1 MSRQAPPDPP
11 PKRGILSDIV
21 PHFAI
26 GANKYVA
33 LPIAGISQIAGD
45 ITGSKSLTDLG
56 NNMAE
61 NATAYIAGKEKDSP
75 TQKFQ
80 DISSVGDAARWGVQ
94 QVSEMAPQIVSGMV
108 AGGAGGAAGK
118 ALAPVLSRSG
128 IVSAETLAGLG
139 GKEAAGIAGE
149 YGAEKGAQAA
159 LALRGAQVA
168 QIANPLAMESSMIYQ
183 GMKDGEKDPYRALAY
198 GALAALPDIVVPGYV
213 MEKTGAYKAFPG
225 MKKMFD
231 ETPLL
236 GSGKQLTTGQR
247 ISDVGK
253 TVATATLGGTGTEAL
268 QTIIERVGSRDNL
281 QSDEAKKNGFWKTVY
296 DKGLKAA
303 VHPEAWDDIV
313 ESSASGGLMGFLEA
327 VGGHGLGH
335 LAEAHQQSLAKK
347 QLDTNSQA
355 PGNPAEEGAL
365 PAPEQVPPPPASV
378 AEQTSPMATGD
389 TVSNAVLQDSN
400 PEPSPSGPMSKALAA
415 AGISVPGSESPA
427 LPAISVVAE
436 STELEKAKTW
446 ANQQV
451 QAGQT
456 QLMQNKGVSDETH
469 AARILAEYRKATQPS
484 SLIPHQESDNAITN
498 LLPEVQDQG
507 PGEMGRPAVGLPA
520 VQTEISG
527 VGSNNIQS
535 GGIAHDLSN
544 VQKEVNG
551 SQEKVPAVRSE
562 DVTAVKTQIQSIRD
576 EAHKLQN
583 KKTVFQN
590 GQSSVVSATEKD
602 IKKAQKLFSDAN
614 TLEDHWYAALY
625 PEKMTSADIREAINQ
640 GMPVLESQVSHAS
653 PVPHTSPKATTVTNR
668 TANPRRKLDSSK
680 DSLSV
685 AIAKMGG
692 INRAEIDKQTGNG
705 KDLAHTLNSLATKEA
720 KAGIL
725 HVISS
730 KGIPL
735 DTMRGALVENGY
747 LNESADINTLLDKLD
762 SASRGTV
769 HRSTHSTEAGSD
781 AYGEAE
787 ARYSEM
793 IDAMTDDE
801 YAEFSKNQ
809 WLDEQVQELADASDI
824 LDDYLDGMDTE
835 TMTAADWQEVENDL
849 KEALDATE
857 FSQGNSAE
865 DQGQVQQDAAGK
877 AESVSPVSES
887 DVAGK
892 GTEGTEK
899 VTAVKKAPVKK
910 KNATKDKP
918 ASTGD
923 TYIDQFRA
931 SVTAAKARGENIND
945 SGVYLDIED
954 IPVPYSKSIK
964 RKDTIR
970 IAQDADGKFRSSAD
984 GRRTVG
990 DMEGFGS
997 APSIRSY
1004 QYDTKEAAIN
1014 AAGDYIRNR
1023 IIGKDPAAAKE
1034 LDAFT
1039 ERLVSGS
1046 TAKAEAI
1053 KSNQVPPT
1061 TYGATNTLVTIDRAA
1076 EIRAKLKAKFDSQ
1089 VNSGIDPEMLALGT
1103 ELAIFHIEAGVRK
1116 FTAFAAAIAQDLD
1129 VPVHRL
1135 REYLRGWYN
1144 GARDTIEDKGLSID
1158 GMDDSAV
1165 VREAHKALFEVKKT
1179 QTSTET
1185 PERSPER
1192 KSIHQQRL
1200 ENYLA
1205 AAKTEQG
1212 KATWMK
1218 KIDALKQKEKQQ
1230 SSEQPSVTAI
1240 PENWQSLDN
1249 KPEPTFR
1256 KGDRFQTK
1264 DGQHGE
1270 ISDIHSYIVST
1281 GMIYPGRTTI
1291 PTKEHRH
1298 MYTGKLDNGV
1308 VQSLYDFQ
1316 PETDPAP
1323 EVVPAPLFNGKPA
1336 DPQRLLDD
1344 IKSSKDS
1351 AANKRAAASRAK
1363 KAASIKEHT
1372 DAATVY
1378 AKKAADQQAAFDTW
1392 ATKYPAEA
1400 IKYQKTA
1407 EIVTVPSAT
1416 ESTGSEKAPA
1426 GKLKMDIKETVHTK
1440 KGHKLFIVKMYDR
1453 VERDEYDKLNRDA
1466 KRTGNGWDKWSKG
1479 FQFLDRESA
1488 ESFVEKWAGTKAE
1501 PAPSV
1506 VKPKVN
1512 YADFMTNVYHTLEE
1526 NGWLHEA
1533 ARNSSRDAFVA
1544 AYEDAYKKAAYAEV
1558 KTEVAKGNDVKE
1570 SYESALKNS
1579 LPELADRFRDRAKS
1593 NKPSINELTANQ
1605 QKTIRDLGPV
1615 GTKVQFVTGF
1625 NKDIFEIDSIEPI
1638 YGKVHVRDDNKNIYR
1653 NASEYAAI
1661 AEKPLAS
1668 PTGSGTMVN
1677 EKTPTKGASD
1687 GLRGNVENAATV
1699 REPAGTATASERGNS
1714 AGSNAGSPEHVQ
1726 PAGSRHSAGDD
1737 TKPAGKPVISGTGTK
1752 TEHGGNDSA
1761 RDSVKRHD
1769 GILEVMPVNYRI
1781 TDADKLGKGGAKQK
1795 ARDNIAAIKILK
1807 QITQEERGATP
1818 EEQAQLVAYVG
1829 WGASE
1834 LANGMFENTGFNPAT
1849 RGYSSSWFKE
1859 GWEDLGKELKRLLS
1873 PEEYAAAQKSTV
1885 SAYYTPAG
1893 IVDGMY
1899 SALEQMGFTG
1909 GRILDPGTGVG
1920 HFIGKLPDT
1929 FLASTRVTGVEL
1941 DDTSAAIAKLLYPGH
1956 DIRHQGFEKFVMP
1969 DGFYDVAVG
1978 NPPFVD
1984 LDVTS
1989 DPAYARHK
1997 FKLHDYFFAKSID
2010 KVRPGG
2016 LLMFI
2021 TSKGTMDKANDKAR
2035 AYLAERADL
2044 LGAIRLPETAFRENA
2059 GTDTVTDVIFLRK
2072 RGPGED
2078 STGKSWNTLKEV
2090 MTPDGATHINEYF
2103 ADNPHM
2109 VLGTNAITSSQFGPK
2124 YTVLPHNDHISLAG
2138 QFQIAVKD
2146 NLPRDVYRKNKVES
2160 PADRPTVEYDLAP
2173 NTIKEGAFFLD
2184 KSGAVMSKENGVG
2197 VPSTKNSKDVE
2208 VIKSFIPLR
2217 DAVRQVL
2224 YVQIK
2229 GGDLATAQKDLK
2241 KQYDSFVRKHGI
2253 INNEKRIVTMRGD
2266 KESVSVRTPNFS
2278 PFRDDPD
2285 AYLVASI
2292 ERYDDNTNSATPG
2305 PIFTERT
2312 IKPEVVPQ
2320 INSITDALHVV
2331 MHESGMVDI
2340 AKIAGHMN
2348 VTEAQAIDALETAV
2362 YHNPQTMQWETDD
2375 EYLSGN
2381 VKQKLVLA
2389 ENSAQAD
2396 PSFQRNV
2403 EALKAVQPQDLPPSR
2418 MSIGLGEPIVKPEH
2432 IEKFA
2437 KDVISM
2443 GIKVAHLKSSGGW
2456 GVEKVSGYQ
2465 TPDAT
2470 SDWGTARRNAAQ
2482 LIDDALNSRQI
2493 RIESYVMVD
2502 GEEKKVFDKD
2512 ATNAA
2517 NEKLA
2522 KIKERFA
2529 EWVWE
2534 HPGRSEELARAYND
2548 AYNNSVKRVYGGDHI
2563 NKMTFPGMSAVVNPF
2578 EHQKRVAWR
2587 VVQSGNT
2594 YMAHSVGA
2602 GKAQPLDAKILTPTG
2617 WKFMGDIAVEDSV
2630 IAGDGTV
2637 TRVIGVYPQGEKEIY
2652 RVEFS
2657 DGSSTECCDEH
2668 LWLTMTYAARS
2679 AKTDSKRLGKT
2690 WKSAEPQVRQ
2700 LSEIRESLLSD
2711 HLNAKNHSI
2720 PIVGK
2725 VEFKKQKHEIS
2736 PYILGVLLGDGDIG
2750 YDRIRITTGDREIIN
2765 TVTKLLPGTSMM
2777 KAVKQPER
2785 CPTWAINGNTDNGT
2799 NPFIRSLKSM
2809 GLQGTKSH
2817 TKFIPEQYKFDSIR
2831 NRSELLKGLLDTDG
2845 SMSKN
2850 GSVYFYTVSE
2860 RLADDVVFLVQSLGG
2875 IVNRKTKTPK
2885 FVYNG
2890 IQKTGKLCHVLCICL
2905 PNDIV
2910 PFTLSR
2916 KIERYRPKSKYL
2928 PVRYI
2933 TNIVPAGNK
2942 PAQCIMVEH
2951 SSHLYVTDD
2960 FIVTHNTIGSI
2971 LAGMELK
2978 RLGIK
2983 KKPMWAVPNHML
2995 KQFASEFLQLYPAAK
3010 IMVADENQFSK
3021 ENRNRFMG
3029 RVAAENWDGIIIT
3042 HSAFGKMQVSPE
3054 FSSQFIRDQIDELD
3068 WELQSTDKSERLKRK
3083 QIEQAKARLEQRL
3096 EKVLSAADK
3105 DKGVT
3110 FEETGIDQLFVDEA
3124 HEFRKLDFTTNQTNI
3139 KGIDP
3144 NGSLMAFDL
3153 YVKSRYLEKLYPG
3166 RSLVLMSGTAI
3177 TNTIG
3182 EIYTIQ
3188 RFLQEDK
3195 LKELG
3200 LDNFDAWS
3208 STFGDLVTKLE
3219 ATPAGNYK
3227 PVTRFAKFKKL
3238 ASLSQLWSEVGDFIH
3253 ARDLTYITRPS
3264 VKSGGRILVT
3274 SEQSPVQ
3281 QAYKR
3286 TLADRIKAIERR
3298 KRPPQKGDDIL
3309 LSVITDGRHAALDE
3323 RYISSGPPSKD
3334 NKLEKMTG
3342 KVAEIW
3348 QDTSKDKLTQM
3359 IFVDLGMPGSEE
3371 RRGFSAYN
3379 RIVESLVAQGIPA
3392 NEIAIMQNYKKS
3404 DEKQKL
3410 FRAMNDGTVRVLIGS
3425 SEAMGTGVNAQK
3437 KLVALHH
3444 LDPDTYLPSNI
3455 EQREGRIVR
3464 QGNSNAVVQLY
3475 AYVTKGSYDETMWQ
3489 FLETKQRFIDQFL
3502 SGDAAVDEATDI
3514 DGGAD
3519 SFAMA
3524 RAMSSDN
3531 PLILERAGIEADI
3544 QRLESLRRAHFDDQQ
3559 RLNMNAS
3566 WAEQNIPRYRKEAAA
3581 LENVIARR
3589 TDTAGDKFTLTLAGT
3604 TFDERKKAGEAIS
3617 TAIDKMLVSG
3627 KEQEWNKIGEVAG
3640 LDIMA
3645 RGGIS
3650 LKIPWV
3656 SLEIGANGTYSSPIS
3671 FQGLESTESIDPVG
3685 VAMKLENMA
3694 RSFDRHLA
3702 DIVELIAKDEKT
3714 LKDSASRIGRA
3725 FEHTETLADKHKRL
3739 NEIET
3744 VLKAEE
3750 QKSDAGST
3758 PDDAARFKL
3767 TDSPAPGID
3776 AVEAQAWADTLPIAK
3791 RVNIVQS
3798 VDDLPVN
3805 ARAEITNAQVNPARV
3820 QAMELHG
3827 IIHVIADNVPDLQ
3840 RVKALVIGHEL
3851 AHAGQTEKIVNVA
3864 VDWFRRTRDGKTE
3877 QAKTAHAMLQRIA
3890 DIYGYD
3896 LEDTNDFRRAVQE
3909 ATAAIAEQVADGTL
3923 KPVGL
3928 IQRLFMYIK
3937 HWLRQAGLISHV
3949 SDEELSLAV
3958 AEMLRLGE
3966 ERLSV
3971 GLGGSEAQFAAAW
3984 HGSPHDHNGF
3994 STAHIGT
4001 GEGAQTYGYGLY
4013 FAGNKEVA
4021 EYYRD
4026 NIRKE
4031 SASELGRIIKEYSPA
4046 AYNKLDKATR
4056 TNEFY
4061 GTGDSAIGYL
4071 VQNINS
4077 AGTHRA
4083 LGEDWKTVADA
4094 IKSMPGSGKLY
4105 QVELA
4110 PKEDEYLLWDKPL
4123 DQQSDKISS
4132 ALKSIPDNLFL
4143 IADDMIGH
4151 SQNAPMNGLDP
4162 DYMGS
4167 TLYNL
4172 FTNMESREGVI
4183 SDFGNLEDISNAKQ
4197 AVSEYLN
4204 SLGIRGIKYLDGS
4217 SRGKG
4222 EGNYNYVIFNDA
4234 DVEIKAKFALSPAIT
4249 SVTNTAKETFGDN
4262 FTEGMGKGIGQTLNP
4277 LDFSRTRRW
4286 FESVAPDSVKNA
4298 MGWLFA
4304 NPVYQAER
4312 DAHKQP
4318 FVEAGIQREEDKI
4331 GFQLA
4336 FMGWDG
4342 STKES
4347 SFAGRL
4353 KDTFGKWQNP
4363 DKATAW
4369 GKIQANNA
4377 ALSGVEQRAV
4387 NALLV
4392 EGDRQSRVYAGLEKA
4407 MMNPRIAAA
4416 KPTEAAFAVY
4426 KAVRYHI
4433 DTVVAT
4439 ERERIFID
4447 MARKAGVEEETI
4459 KRHITDYR
4467 QSLSERPGWL
4477 PRNHGE
4483 GKHQVNVY
4491 HVVDGLEF
4499 NVKDVTTDGHGDNS
4513 SQAYLPYYAGPQAT
4527 DMLTTIVKVINEKY
4541 DSNNK
4546 EKRLKFGAF
4555 INGKAL
4561 MANGQMIIT
4570 GSKQDVAEF
4579 LKLAKG
4585 VVPTVIEK
4593 NKQHLVDL
4601 RIDRKNKEADGAS
4614 KAELREL
4621 DAQIKAATDTRVRV
4635 KVFMQLHESQ
4645 SRAEKALADV
4655 RKNMKTAMPV
4665 NFRQGDTYESEYR
4678 VADGMTESA
4687 YGDLAGDFAMERAQ
4701 MEALKRATQSGEISR
4716 EEAAKLRNNIIK
4728 SSAEVLMGRGAG
4740 RHQIQRAPY
4749 MIEGYDTENAL
4760 QLYDDYMTSTAG
4772 MLSKALYAREQFEN
4786 FRYAAPEVKVWAE
4799 QYIRDTL
4806 RNMGLADRISGNAR
4820 SIATFMYLGGKISSI
4835 LVNGTQ
4841 VWTLGVA
4848 ELGRRTKQNSIKT
4861 IGTAQLDIIKGN
4873 LSADEKELFRSKIW
4887 KLQEMETA
4895 VNEMAG
4901 AHEGTTGKI
4910 SQIFHTLANKT
4921 MMPFQEMELMNR
4933 RTMILAAY
4941 RAGIADGKSTQE
4953 AIDFALD
4960 VNRKT
4965 NFEMSRANLPGWARN
4980 AAGRTVY
4987 ALQSFV
4993 WNNWNWIYNRA
5004 TSGEKED
5011 MKALLKY
5018 AAMITLIGGA
5028 SAAAGGDELDKLY
5041 RRVFGRSIKM
5051 DLQQWTRAHL
5061 KDYGFAGDR
5070 FNTFI
5075 WHGAIGAGGINIS
5088 NSMRLNIPMS
5098 GFVTGESSAGEA
5110 AMGVWSGMLDKGQKT
5125 LAYAAKGQIG
5135 RAAESAAPEALA
5147 SPLKAYRMATQG
5159 ATTSHGKP
5167 VFDEHGRPVKY
5178 SAGEAA
5184 VRALGFQPLEQSQRA
5199 ETANS
5204 LQKISTI
5211 WNEQRQEVLDNLR
5224 RGTATA
5230 TDVMKF
5236 NIDLRKSQAFPK
5248 VGIISADTIRSART
5262 IKPDKK
5268 SVQQQIKQS

>member
-1 MSRQAPPDPP
+1 
-11 PKRGILSDIV
+11 
-21 PHFAI
+21 
-26 GANKYVA
+26 
-33 LPIAGISQIAGD
+33 
-45 ITGSKSLTDLG
+45 
-56 NNMAE
+56 
-61 NATAYIAGKEKDSP
+61 
-75 TQKFQ
+75 
-80 DISSVGDAARWGVQ
+80 
-94 QVSEMAPQIVSGMV
+94 
-108 AGGAGGAAGK
+108 
-118 ALAPVLSRSG
+118 
-128 IVSAETLAGLG
+128 
-139 GKEAAGIAGE
+139 
-149 YGAEKGAQAA
+149 
-159 LALRGAQVA
+159 
-168 QIANPLAMESSMIYQ
+168 
-183 GMKDGEKDPYRALAY
+183 
-198 GALAALPDIVVPGYV
+198 
-213 MEKTGAYKAFPG
+213 
-225 MKKMFD
+225 
-231 ETPLL
+231 
-236 GSGKQLTTGQR
+236 
-247 ISDVGK
+247 
-253 TVATATLGGTGTEAL
+253 
-268 QTIIERVGSRDNL
+268 
-281 QSDEAKKNGFWKTVY
+281 
-296 DKGLKAA
+296 
-303 VHPEAWDDIV
+303 
-313 ESSASGGLMGFLEA
+313 
-327 VGGHGLGH
+327 
-335 LAEAHQQSLAKK
+335 
-347 QLDTNSQA
+347 
-355 PGNPAEEGAL
+355 
-365 PAPEQVPPPPASV
+365 
-378 AEQTSPMATGD
+378 
-389 TVSNAVLQDSN
+389 
-400 PEPSPSGPMSKALAA
+400 
-415 AGISVPGSESPA
+415 
-427 LPAISVVAE
+427 
-436 STELEKAKTW
+436 
-446 ANQQV
+446 
-451 QAGQT
+451 
-456 QLMQNKGVSDETH
+456 
-469 AARILAEYRKATQPS
+469 
-484 SLIPHQESDNAITN
+484 
-498 LLPEVQDQG
+498 
-507 PGEMGRPAVGLPA
+507 
-520 VQTEISG
+520 
-527 VGSNNIQS
+527 
-535 GGIAHDLSN
+535 
-544 VQKEVNG
+544 
-551 SQEKVPAVRSE
+551 
-562 DVTAVKTQIQSIRD
+562 
-576 EAHKLQN
+576 
-583 KKTVFQN
+583 
-590 GQSSVVSATEKD
+590 
-602 IKKAQKLFSDAN
+602 
-614 TLEDHWYAALY
+614 
-625 PEKMTSADIREAINQ
+625 
-640 GMPVLESQVSHAS
+640 
-653 PVPHTSPKATTVTNR
+653 
-668 TANPRRKLDSSK
+668 
-680 DSLSV
+680 
-685 AIAKMGG
+685 
-692 INRAEIDKQTGNG
+692 
-705 KDLAHTLNSLATKEA
+705 
-720 KAGIL
+720 
-725 HVISS
+725 
-730 KGIPL
+730 
-735 DTMRGALVENGY
+735 
-747 LNESADINTLLDKLD
+747 
-762 SASRGTV
+762 
-769 HRSTHSTEAGSD
+769 
-781 AYGEAE
+781 
-787 ARYSEM
+787 
-793 IDAMTDDE
+793 
-801 YAEFSKNQ
+801 
-809 WLDEQVQELADASDI
+809 
-824 LDDYLDGMDTE
+824 
-835 TMTAADWQEVENDL
+835 
-849 KEALDATE
+849 
-857 FSQGNSAE
+857 
-865 DQGQVQQDAAGK
+865 
-877 AESVSPVSES
+877 
-887 DVAGK
+887 
-892 GTEGTEK
+892 
-899 VTAVKKAPVKK
+899 
-910 KNATKDKP
+910 
-918 ASTGD
+918 
-923 TYIDQFRA
+923 
-931 SVTAAKARGENIND
+931 
-945 SGVYLDIED
+945 
-954 IPVPYSKSIK
+954 
-964 RKDTIR
+964 
-970 IAQDADGKFRSSAD
+970 
-984 GRRTVG
+984 
-990 DMEGFGS
+990 
-997 APSIRSY
+997 
-1004 QYDTKEAAIN
+1004 
-1014 AAGDYIRNR
+1014 
-1023 IIGKDPAAAKE
+1023 
-1034 LDAFT
+1034 
-1039 ERLVSGS
+1039 
-1046 TAKAEAI
+1046 
-1053 KSNQVPPT
+1053 
-1061 TYGATNTLVTIDRAA
+1061 
-1076 EIRAKLKAKFDSQ
+1076 
-1089 VNSGIDPEMLALGT
+1089 
-1103 ELAIFHIEAGVRK
+1103 
-1116 FTAFAAAIAQDLD
+1116 
-1129 VPVHRL
+1129 
-1135 REYLRGWYN
+1135 
-1144 GARDTIEDKGLSID
+1144 
-1158 GMDDSAV
+1158 
-1165 VREAHKALFEVKKT
+1165 
-1179 QTSTET
+1179 
-1185 PERSPER
+1185 
-1192 KSIHQQRL
+1192 
-1200 ENYLA
+1200 
-1205 AAKTEQG
+1205 
-1212 KATWMK
+1212 
-1218 KIDALKQKEKQQ
+1218 
-1230 SSEQPSVTAI
+1230 
-1240 PENWQSLDN
+1240 
-1249 KPEPTFR
+1249 
-1256 KGDRFQTK
+1256 
-1264 DGQHGE
+1264 
-1270 ISDIHSYIVST
+1270 
-1281 GMIYPGRTTI
+1281 
-1291 PTKEHRH
+1291 
-1298 MYTGKLDNGV
+1298 
-1308 VQSLYDFQ
+1308 
-1316 PETDPAP
+1316 
-1323 EVVPAPLFNGKPA
+1323 
-1336 DPQRLLDD
+1336 
-1344 IKSSKDS
+1344 
-1351 AANKRAAASRAK
+1351 
-1363 KAASIKEHT
+1363 
-1372 DAATVY
+1372 
-1378 AKKAADQQAAFDTW
+1378 
-1392 ATKYPAEA
+1392 
-1400 IKYQKTA
+1400 
-1407 EIVTVPSAT
+1407 
-1416 ESTGSEKAPA
+1416 
-1426 GKLKMDIKETVHTK
+1426 
-1440 KGHKLFIVKMYDR
+1440 
-1453 VERDEYDKLNRDA
+1453 
-1466 KRTGNGWDKWSKG
+1466 
-1479 FQFLDRESA
+1479 
-1488 ESFVEKWAGTKAE
+1488 
-1501 PAPSV
+1501 
-1506 VKPKVN
+1506 
-1512 YADFMTNVYHTLEE
+1512 
-1526 NGWLHEA
+1526 
-1533 ARNSSRDAFVA
+1533 
-1544 AYEDAYKKAAYAEV
+1544 
-1558 KTEVAKGNDVKE
+1558 
-1570 SYESALKNS
+1570 
-1579 LPELADRFRDRAKS
+1579 
-1593 NKPSINELTANQ
+1593 
-1605 QKTIRDLGPV
+1605 
-1615 GTKVQFVTGF
+1615 
-1625 NKDIFEIDSIEPI
+1625 
-1638 YGKVHVRDDNKNIYR
+1638 
-1653 NASEYAAI
+1653 
-1661 AEKPLAS
+1661 
-1668 PTGSGTMVN
+1668 
-1677 EKTPTKGASD
+1677 
-1687 GLRGNVENAATV
+1687 
-1699 REPAGTATASERGNS
+1699 
-1714 AGSNAGSPEHVQ
+1714 
-1726 PAGSRHSAGDD
+1726 
-1737 TKPAGKPVISGTGTK
+1737 
-1752 TEHGGNDSA
+1752 
-1761 RDSVKRHD
+1761 
-1769 GILEVMPVNYRI
+1769 
-1781 TDADKLGKGGAKQK
+1781 
-1795 ARDNIAAIKILK
+1795 
-1807 QITQEERGATP
+1807 
-1818 EEQAQLVAYVG
+1818 
-1829 WGASE
+1829 
-1834 LANGMFENTGFNPAT
+1834 
-1849 RGYSSSWFKE
+1849 
-1859 GWEDLGKELKRLLS
+1859 
-1873 PEEYAAAQKSTV
+1873 
-1885 SAYYTPAG
+1885 
-1893 IVDGMY
+1893 
-1899 SALEQMGFTG
+1899 
-1909 GRILDPGTGVG
+1909 
-1920 HFIGKLPDT
+1920 
-1929 FLASTRVTGVEL
+1929 
-1941 DDTSAAIAKLLYPGH
+1941 
-1956 DIRHQGFEKFVMP
+1956 
-1969 DGFYDVAVG
+1969 
-1978 NPPFVD
+1978 
-1984 LDVTS
+1984 
-1989 DPAYARHK
+1989 
-1997 FKLHDYFFAKSID
+1997 
-2010 KVRPGG
+2010 
-2016 LLMFI
+2016 
-2021 TSKGTMDKANDKAR
+2021 
-2035 AYLAERADL
+2035 
-2044 LGAIRLPETAFRENA
+2044 
-2059 GTDTVTDVIFLRK
+2059 
-2072 RGPGED
+2072 
-2078 STGKSWNTLKEV
+2078 
-2090 MTPDGATHINEYF
+2090 
-2103 ADNPHM
+2103 
-2109 VLGTNAITSSQFGPK
+2109 
-2124 YTVLPHNDHISLAG
+2124 
-2138 QFQIAVKD
+2138 
-2146 NLPRDVYRKNKVES
+2146 
-2160 PADRPTVEYDLAP
+2160 
-2173 NTIKEGAFFLD
+2173 
-2184 KSGAVMSKENGVG
+2184 
-2197 VPSTKNSKDVE
+2197 
-2208 VIKSFIPLR
+2208 
-2217 DAVRQVL
+2217 
-2224 YVQIK
+2224 
-2229 GGDLATAQKDLK
+2229 
-2241 KQYDSFVRKHGI
+2241 
-2253 INNEKRIVTMRGD
+2253 
-2266 KESVSVRTPNFS
+2266 
-2278 PFRDDPD
+2278 
-2285 AYLVASI
+2285 
-2292 ERYDDNTNSATPG
+2292 
-2305 PIFTERT
+2305 
-2312 IKPEVVPQ
+2312 
-2320 INSITDALHVV
+2320 
-2331 MHESGMVDI
+2331 
-2340 AKIAGHMN
+2340 
-2348 VTEAQAIDALETAV
+2348 
-2362 YHNPQTMQWETDD
+2362 
-2375 EYLSGN
+2375 
-2381 VKQKLVLA
+2381 
-2389 ENSAQAD
+2389 
-2396 PSFQRNV
+2396 
-2403 EALKAVQPQDLPPSR
+2403 
-2418 MSIGLGEPIVKPEH
+2418 
-2432 IEKFA
+2432 
-2437 KDVISM
+2437 
-2443 GIKVAHLKSSGGW
+2443 
-2456 GVEKVSGYQ
+2456 
-2465 TPDAT
+2465 
-2470 SDWGTARRNAAQ
+2470 
-2482 LIDDALNSRQI
+2482 
-2493 RIESYVMVD
+2493 
-2502 GEEKKVFDKD
+2502 
-2512 ATNAA
+2512 
-2517 NEKLA
+2517 
-2522 KIKERFA
+2522 
-2529 EWVWE
+2529 
-2534 HPGRSEELARAYND
+2534 
-2548 AYNNSVKRVYGGDHI
+2548 
-2563 NKMTFPGMSAVVNPF
+2563 
-2578 EHQKRVAWR
+2578 
-2587 VVQSGNT
+2587 
-2594 YMAHSVGA
+2594 
-2602 GKAQPLDAKILTPTG
+2602 
-2617 WKFMGDIAVEDSV
+2617 MGDIAVEDSV

-3105 DKGVT
+3105 DKGLN

-3559 RLNMNAS
+3559 SLNMNAS

-3805 ARAEITNAQVNPARV
+3805 ARAEITKAQVNPARV

-3864 VDWFRRTRDGKTE
+3864 VDWFRRTKDGKTE

-3890 DIYGYD
+3890 DSYGFD
-3896 LEDTNDFRRAVQE
+3896 LNNETDFRRAVQE

-3971 GLGGSEAQFAAAW
+3971 GLGGSEAQFAAASSISDKIIEAVNVGKRLFSGDREAAQKFITEKTNGIIGN
-3984 HGSPHDHNGF
+3984 HKNDDTGMIIAVSKRILERKATSGKAVEKSDDVVDHFEVMRVLPELIKRAAWVSEETDKNDDPNISGVHKF
-3994 STAHIGT
+3994 VVPAVVDGKSYAIKLTVK
-4001 GEGAQTYGYGLY
+4001 GYVDKNV
-4013 FAGNKEVA
+4013 GNK
-4021 EYYRD
+4021 YYTHELIDIEMPPVITPERPTDKSTD
-4026 NIRKE
+4026 NFRKT
-4031 SASELGRIIKEYSPA
+4031 
-4046 AYNKLDKATR
+4046 D
-4056 TNEFY
+4056 
-4061 GTGDSAIGYL
+4061 
-4071 VQNINS
+4071 
-4077 AGTHRA
+4077 
-4083 LGEDWKTVADA
+4083 
-4094 IKSMPGSGKLY
+4094 GKLY
-4105 QVELA
+4105 SFSVAELV
-4110 PKEDEYLLWDKPL
+4110 
-4123 DQQSDKISS
+4123 
-4132 ALKSIPDNLFL
+4132 
-4143 IADDMIGH
+4143 
-4151 SQNAPMNGLDP
+4151 NA
-4162 DYMGS
+4162 
-4167 TLYNL
+4167 
-4172 FTNMESREGVI
+4172 V
-4183 SDFGNLEDISNAKQ
+4183 NAKD
-4197 AVSEYLN
+4197 VSN
-4204 SLGIRGIKYLDGS
+4204 SVEKS
-4217 SRGKG
+4217 
-4222 EGNYNYVIFNDA
+4222 FPDA
-4234 DVEIKAKFALSPAIT
+4234 RFALSPAIT
-4249 SVTNTAKETFGDN
+4249 SVINTAKETFGDN

-4426 KAVRYHI
+4426 KAVRNHI

-4561 MANGQMIIT
+4561 MANGQMIVT

-4585 VVPTVIEK
+4585 VVPAVIEK

-4848 ELGRRTKQNSIKT
+4848 ELGRRTKQNSIKA

-5051 DLQQWTRAHL
+5051 DLQQWSRAHL

-5070 FNTFI
+5070 FNAFI

-5204 LQKISTI
+5204 LQKINTI

-5268 SVQQQIKQS
+5268 SMQQQIKQS